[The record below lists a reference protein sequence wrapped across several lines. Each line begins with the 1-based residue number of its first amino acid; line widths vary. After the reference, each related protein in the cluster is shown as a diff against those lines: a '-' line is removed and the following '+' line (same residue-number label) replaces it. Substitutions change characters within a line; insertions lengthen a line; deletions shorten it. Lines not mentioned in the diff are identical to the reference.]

1 MSVVSEILR
10 PAPAMSVQL
19 TPSFS
24 GVLGSGSQP
33 MQGGSLSV
41 TVTVNEQVDGLPA
54 SSRTVHVTVVVPS
67 PNTCPSSVVLGAVRV
82 VLVLPLTA

>member
-1 MSVVSEILR
+1 MSSPVSVVSEILR
-10 PAPAMSVQL
+10 PVPAMSVQL

-41 TVTVNEQVDGLPA
+41 TVTVNVQVLSLPHI
-54 SSRTVHVTVVVPS
+54 SYTVYVTVVVPK
-67 PNTCPSSVVLGAVRV
+67 L
-82 VLVLPLTA
+82 